1 VTDVDGCKDI
11 EVAGKVVPPQQQQQ
25 QKGWKGML
33 RKLRKQ

>member
-25 QKGWKGML
+25 KGWKGML